1 MTQAGKIAVKVS
13 GYVGLKRVVNAVEL
27 CIEHSHPYRKG
38 KMLCNHNKL
47 HVTSFGSESLR
58 ACCSL
63 FATYKTTTKI
73 SCYILNRH
81 IACGCIS
88 ATTSH

>member
-1 MTQAGKIAVKVS
+1 MTQAGKNAEKVS

-27 CIEHSHPYRKG
+27 CIEHSHSSYRKG

-63 FATYKTTTKI
+63 FATYKTTMKNLMLHFK
-73 SCYILNRH
+73 S
-81 IACGCIS
+81 
-88 ATTSH
+88 SHCMWVH